1 MISVGPSIERQPAQ
15 RRGPAILGLLV
26 GPAADRVTDEG
37 QHRLAIALGQHLSWH
52 VATRPAA
59 ESHG

>member
-52 VATRPAA
+52 LATV
-59 ESHG
+59 G